1 MNDPRPIVRRFT
13 GPEAHEL
20 YILCRPDGT
29 ARPALQAEALYRAV
43 ASLLADEGA
52 SPENVV
58 CEAVYF
64 RDIQSDGDAV
74 IGARARVLGEA
85 IRSSG
90 AVTTLVQQPPLDE
103 RISLEVAVLALV
115 PRRSTAGG
123 VARDVRVESRC
134 ECPGCSRVRA
144 RLVHVADWTSAYTG
158 NIYGLGGNAFDEAY
172 DMFVSAE
179 VLLEAAGMTFGD
191 VVRTWIYVR
200 DIERDYAALNRARRE
215 FLRQR
220 GIDLLPAST
229 GVGGGLLP
237 ERHNFSINL
246 YAARSPRPMEIG
258 RMSAPSLNEAP
269 DYGADFSRGLKV
281 VEANRVAL
289 YVSGTA
295 SVDEAGR
302 TVHPGDFV
310 AQVDRMLMNIS
321 SLLAAQDASFRNVV
335 SAVTYVKYPKD
346 GARLRSLFRDRGFGG
361 FPTVL
366 VEAPL
371 CRADLLCETE
381 VVAALPLSQA
391 TTP

>member
-1 MNDPRPIVRRFT
+1 
-13 GPEAHEL
+13 
-20 YILCRPDGT
+20 
-29 ARPALQAEALYRAV
+29 
-43 ASLLADEGA
+43 
-52 SPENVV
+52 
-58 CEAVYF
+58 
-64 RDIQSDGDAV
+64 
-74 IGARARVLGEA
+74 
-85 IRSSG
+85 
-90 AVTTLVQQPPLDE
+90 
-103 RISLEVAVLALV
+103 
-115 PRRSTAGG
+115 
-123 VARDVRVESRC
+123 
-134 ECPGCSRVRA
+134 
-144 RLVHVADWTSAYTG
+144 
-158 NIYGLGGNAFDEAY
+158 
-172 DMFVSAE
+172 
-179 VLLEAAGMTFGD
+179 
-191 VVRTWIYVR
+191 
-200 DIERDYAALNRARRE
+200 
-215 FLRQR
+215 
-220 GIDLLPAST
+220 
-229 GVGGGLLP
+229 
-237 ERHNFSINL
+237 
-246 YAARSPRPMEIG
+246 
-258 RMSAPSLNEAP
+258 MSAPSLNEAP